1 MQLIGVGLVGQ
12 DGRAVV
18 VGEGGADGVGVVEEI
33 EHEHVV
39 LLGMRP
45 VEAGEGLHRLDV
57 GQRLV
62 HVHRMQQ
69 RFVVPGL
76 ELVGAD

>member
-1 MQLIGVGLVGQ
+1 MVSASLKK
-12 DGRAVV
+12 
-18 VGEGGADGVGVVEEI
+18 I

-45 VEAGEGLHRLDV
+45 VEAGEGLHRLDA
-57 GQRLV
+57 GQRLID
-62 HVHRMQQ
+62 VHRVQQ